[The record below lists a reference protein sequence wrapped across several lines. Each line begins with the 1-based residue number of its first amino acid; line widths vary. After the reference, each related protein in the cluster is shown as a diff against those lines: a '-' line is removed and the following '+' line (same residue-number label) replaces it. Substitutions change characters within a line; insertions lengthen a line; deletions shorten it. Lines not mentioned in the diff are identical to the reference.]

1 VILKTMLWQRKRSG
15 MEAWHDYQC
24 IRDIASDLE
33 LAQTIQGSLNQS
45 YNTGIVHYS
54 RLSTILQS
62 HPFNCTVS

>member
-1 VILKTMLWQRKRSG
+1 